1 VNITFL
7 GTSSG
12 VPSLTRNVSSIAL
25 KLSQS
30 SEVWL
35 FDCGEGTQHQ
45 IMKSNIKSSQIKKIF
60 ITHMHG
66 DHIYGLPGLLATL
79 GLSGNINNSIEIYGP
94 SELRGFINSALSS
107 SFCKLSFPLHFVEV
121 ENFASDNKVLFEN
134 NKIKVNCA
142 CLKHKIPAY
151 GYRVSEKDKPGV
163 FDIKKAED
171 SNIPPGPV
179 YSELQAGKTVKLKDG
194 RSFNGQDFCG
204 PLRKGESFVYCT
216 DTVFSESA
224 VNLSKN
230 ADLLVHESTFSKED
244 EKMAYEKLH
253 STTIMAAK
261 TALLAEAKKLIITHL
276 SPRYTQR
283 SLIKPS
289 DLLLEAKKIFPN
301 THLAKDFLT
310 AEIK

>member
-1 VNITFL
+1 MNITFL

-12 VPSLTRNVSSIAL
+12 VPTLTRNVSSLAL
-25 KLSQS
+25 KLSQTA
-30 SEVWL
+30 EVWL

-45 IMKSNIKSSQIKKIF
+45 LMKSNIKSSQIKKIF

-79 GLSGNINNSIEIYGP
+79 GLSGNSNGIEIYGP
-94 SELRGFINSALSS
+94 SELRNFVISVLNNSY
-107 SFCKLSFPLHFVEV
+107 CKLSFPLRFIEV
-121 ENFASDNKVLFEN
+121 EDFASLNKVLFESD
-134 NKIKVNCA
+134 KIQVHCA
-142 CLKHKIPAY
+142 CLKHRLPAY
-151 GYRVSEKDKPGV
+151 GYRVSEKDKPGI
-163 FDIKKAED
+163 FDIKKAKD
-171 SNIPPGPV
+171 FKIPPGPI
-179 YSELQAGKTVKLKDG
+179 YSELQSGKTVELKDG
-194 RSFNGQDFCG
+194 RSFNGKEFCG
-204 PLRKGESFVYCT
+204 PPRKGESFVYCT

-261 TALLAEAKKLIITHL
+261 TALLSNAKKLIITHL

-283 SLIKPS
+283 SPIKPS
-289 DLLLEAKKIFPN
+289 DLLNEAQKIFPN
-301 THLAKDFLT
+301 TYLAKDFLT

>member
-1 VNITFL
+1 MNITFL

-12 VPSLTRNVSSIAL
+12 VPTLTRNVSSLAL
-25 KLSQS
+25 KLSQTA
-30 SEVWL
+30 EVWL

-45 IMKSNIKSSQIKKIF
+45 LMKSNIKSSQIKKIF

-79 GLSGNINNSIEIYGP
+79 GLSGNSNGIEIYGP
-94 SELRGFINSALSS
+94 SELKSFVTSS
-107 SFCKLSFPLHFVEV
+107 LQSSYCKLSFPLSFIGVED
-121 ENFASDNKVLFEN
+121 FASLNKTLYESD
-134 NKIKVNCA
+134 KLKVHCA
-142 CLKHKIPAY
+142 CFKHRLPAY
-151 GYRVSEKDKPGV
+151 GYRVSEKDKPGI
-163 FDIKKAED
+163 FNIKKAED
-171 SNIPPGPV
+171 SNIPPGPI
-179 YSELQAGKTVKLKDG
+179 YSELQAGKTVELKDG
-194 RSFNGQDFCG
+194 RFFNGKDFCG
-204 PLRKGESFVYCT
+204 PPRKGESFVYCT

-224 VNLSKN
+224 VNLSRN

-261 TALLAEAKKLIITHL
+261 TALLSNVKKLIITHF

-283 SLIKPS
+283 SSIKPS
-289 DLLLEAKKIFPN
+289 DLLEEAQKIFPN
-301 THLAKDFLT
+301 TFLAKDFLT

>member
-1 VNITFL
+1 MNITFL

-12 VPSLTRNVSSIAL
+12 VPTLTRNVSSLAL
-25 KLSQS
+25 KLSQTA
-30 SEVWL
+30 EVWL

-45 IMKSNIKSSQIKKIF
+45 LMKSNIKSSQIKKIF

-79 GLSGNINNSIEIYGP
+79 GLSGNSNGIEIYGP
-94 SELRGFINSALSS
+94 SELKSFVTSALES
-107 SFCKLSFPLHFVEV
+107 SFCKLSFPLRFREV
-121 ENFASDNKVLFEN
+121 EDFASLNKILFEN
-134 NKIKVNCA
+134 DKLKVHCA
-142 CLKHKIPAY
+142 CLKHRLPAY

-171 SNIPPGPV
+171 SKIPPGPI
-179 YSELQAGKTVKLKDG
+179 YSELQAGKTVKLEDG
-194 RSFNGQDFCG
+194 RSFNGKDFCG
-204 PLRKGESFVYCT
+204 PPRKGESFVYCT

-230 ADLLVHESTFSKED
+230 ADLLVHESTFSKAD

-261 TALLAEAKKLIITHL
+261 TALLANAKKLIITHL

-289 DLLLEAKKIFPN
+289 DLLIEAQKIFPN
-301 THLAKDFLT
+301 TYLAKDFLT

>member
-1 VNITFL
+1 MNVTFL

-12 VPSLTRNVSSIAL
+12 VPSLTRNVSSLAL

-79 GLSGNINNSIEIYGP
+79 GLSGNSKGIEIYGP
-94 SELRGFINSALSS
+94 SELRDFINSSLKN
-107 SFCKLSFPLHFVEV
+107 SFCKLSFPLHFVGV
-121 ENFASDNKVLFEN
+121 EKFASENNILFESD
-134 NKIKVNCA
+134 KVRVNCA

-151 GYRVSEKDKPGV
+151 GFRVSEKDKPGV
-163 FDIKKAED
+163 FDIKKAETLK
-171 SNIPPGPV
+171 IAPGPI
-179 YSELQAGKTVKLKDG
+179 YSELQQGKKVLLEDG
-194 RSFNGQDFCG
+194 RSFDGKEFCG
-204 PLRKGESFVYCT
+204 PPKKGECFVYCT
-216 DTVFSESA
+216 DTIFSESA
-224 VNLSKN
+224 VSLSKN
-230 ADLLVHESTFSKED
+230 ADLLVHESTFSQED
-244 EKMAYEKLH
+244 ESMAYEKLH

-261 TALLAEAKKLIITHL
+261 TALLSNAKKLIITHL
-276 SPRYTQR
+276 SPRYT
-283 SLIKPS
+283 SKNSITPS
-289 DLLLEAKKIFPN
+289 DLLKEAQKVFPN
-301 THLAKDFLT
+301 TQLAKDFLT

>member
-1 VNITFL
+1 MKITFL

-12 VPSLTRNVSSIAL
+12 VPTLTRNVSSLAL
-25 KLSQS
+25 KLSQTA
-30 SEVWL
+30 EVWL

-45 IMKSNIKSSQIKKIF
+45 LMRSNIKSSQIKKIF

-79 GLSGNINNSIEIYGP
+79 GLSGKSNGIEIYGP
-94 SELRGFINSALSS
+94 SQLKSFVNSALQNSH
-107 SFCKLSFPLHFVEV
+107 CKLAFPLSFKEV
-121 ENFASDNKVLFEN
+121 EEFALSNKILFEN
-134 NKIKVNCA
+134 DKLKVHCA
-142 CLKHKIPAY
+142 CLKHRLPAY
-151 GYRVSEKDKPGV
+151 GYRVSEKDKPGI

-171 SNIPPGPV
+171 LNIPPGPI
-179 YSELQAGKTVKLKDG
+179 YSQLQAGKIAELEDG
-194 RSFNGQDFCG
+194 RKFNGQEFCG
-204 PLRKGESFVYCT
+204 PPRKGESFVYCT

-244 EKMAYEKLH
+244 EEMAYEKLH

-261 TALLAEAKKLIITHL
+261 TALLSNTKKLIITHF
-276 SPRYTQR
+276 SPRYNQK
-283 SLIKPS
+283 SPIKIS
-289 DLLLEAKKIFPN
+289 DLLAEAKTIFPN
-301 THLAKDFLT
+301 TYLAKDFLT

>member
-1 VNITFL
+1 MNITFL

-12 VPSLTRNVSSIAL
+12 VPTLTRNVSSLAL
-25 KLSQS
+25 KLSQTA
-30 SEVWL
+30 EVWL

-45 IMKSNIKSSQIKKIF
+45 LMKSNIKSSQIKKIF

-79 GLSGNINNSIEIYGP
+79 GLSGNSNGIEIYGP
-94 SELRGFINSALSS
+94 SELKSFVTSALES
-107 SFCKLSFPLHFVEV
+107 SFCKLSFPLRFREV
-121 ENFASDNKVLFEN
+121 EDFASLNKILFEN
-134 NKIKVNCA
+134 DKLKVHCA
-142 CLKHKIPAY
+142 CLKHRLPAY

-171 SNIPPGPV
+171 SNIPPGPI
-179 YSELQAGKTVKLKDG
+179 YSELQAGKTVQLKDG
-194 RSFNGQDFCG
+194 RSFHGLDFCG
-204 PLRKGESFVYCT
+204 PPRKGESFVYCT

-253 STTIMAAK
+253 STTIMAAN
-261 TALLAEAKKLIITHL
+261 TALLSNVKKLIITHL

-283 SLIKPS
+283 SPIKPS
-289 DLLLEAKKIFPN
+289 DLLKEAQKIFPN
-301 THLAKDFLT
+301 TYLAKDFLT

>member
-1 VNITFL
+1 MNITFL

-12 VPSLTRNVSSIAL
+12 VPTLTRNVSSLAL
-25 KLSQS
+25 KLSQTA
-30 SEVWL
+30 EVWL

-45 IMKSNIKSSQIKKIF
+45 LMKSNIKSSQIKKIF

-79 GLSGNINNSIEIYGP
+79 GLSGNSNGIEIYGP
-94 SELRGFINSALSS
+94 SELRSFVNSALKSS
-107 SFCKLSFPLHFVEV
+107 YCKLSFPLRFIEV
-121 ENFASDNKVLFEN
+121 EDFASLNKVLFESE
-134 NKIKVNCA
+134 KIEVRCA
-142 CLKHKIPAY
+142 CLKHRLPAY

-171 SNIPPGPV
+171 YKIPPGPI
-179 YSELQAGKTVKLKDG
+179 YSELKAGKTVELKDG
-194 RSFNGQDFCG
+194 RSFNGKDFCG

-216 DTVFSESA
+216 DTVFSEAA

-261 TALLAEAKKLIITHL
+261 TALLSNSKKLIITHL

-283 SLIKPS
+283 SPVKPS
-289 DLLLEAKKIFPN
+289 DLLKEAQKIFPN
-301 THLAKDFLT
+301 TYLAKDFLT

>member
-1 VNITFL
+1 MNITFL

-12 VPSLTRNVSSIAL
+12 VPTLTRNVSSLAL

-45 IMKSNIKSSQIKKIF
+45 IMKSKIKSSQIKKIF

-66 DHIYGLPGLLATL
+66 DHIYGLPGLLSTI
-79 GLSGNINNSIEIYGP
+79 GLSGNSNGIEIYGP
-94 SELRGFINSALSS
+94 SGLQSFIRTALNS
-107 SFCKLSFPLHFVEV
+107 SFCKLSFPLHFIEV
-121 ENFASDNKVLFEN
+121 EDYASQKKALFEN
-134 NKIKVNCA
+134 SQIIVNCA
-142 CLKHKIPAY
+142 SLKHRLPAY
-151 GYRVSEKDKPGV
+151 GYRVEEKDKPGI
-163 FDIKKAED
+163 FDIKKARQMK
-171 SNIPPGPV
+171 IAPGPV
-179 YSELQAGKTVKLKDG
+179 YSELQQGKTVKLSDG
-194 RSFNGQDFCG
+194 RSFDGKEFCG
-204 PLRKGESFVYCT
+204 PTRKGESFVYCT

-224 VNLSKN
+224 VSLSKN

-261 TALLAEAKKLIITHL
+261 TALLSNTKKLIITHL
-276 SPRYTQR
+276 SPRYNNKSSIT
-283 SLIKPS
+283 PM
-289 DLLLEAKKIFPN
+289 DLLKEAQKIFPN
-301 THLAKDFLT
+301 TYIAKDFLT

>member
-1 VNITFL
+1 MNITFL

-12 VPSLTRNVSSIAL
+12 VPSLTRNVSSLAL

-79 GLSGNINNSIEIYGP
+79 GLSGNSKGIEIYGP
-94 SELRGFINSALSS
+94 SELRSFINSALKS

-121 ENFASDNKVLFEN
+121 ENFASGNKILFEN

-151 GYRVSEKDKPGV
+151 GYRVNEKDKPGK
-163 FDIKKAED
+163 FDIEKAKRL
-171 SNIPPGPV
+171 NIPAGPI
-179 YSELQAGKTVKLKDG
+179 YSRLQSGQKVELEDG
-194 RSFNGQDFCG
+194 RILNGADFCG
-204 PLRKGESFVYCT
+204 EPRKGESFVYCT
-216 DTVFSESA
+216 DTIFTDSA
-224 VNLSKN
+224 VKLSEN
-230 ADLLVHESTFSKED
+230 ADLLVHEATFS
-244 EKMAYEKLH
+244 EKVDSCTSKSAFFDSDTADSL
-253 STTIMAAK
+253 K
-261 TALLAEAKKLIITHL
+261 TV
-276 SPRYTQR
+276 SVQ
-283 SLIKPS
+283 
-289 DLLLEAKKIFPN
+289 
-301 THLAKDFLT
+301 
-310 AEIK
+310 

>member
-1 VNITFL
+1 MNITFL

-12 VPSLTRNVSSIAL
+12 VPTLTRNVSSLAL

-79 GLSGNINNSIEIYGP
+79 GLSGKSNGIEIFGP
-94 SELRGFINSALSS
+94 SELRGFVNSALNS
-107 SFCKLSFPLHFVEV
+107 SFCKLSFPLQFVEV
-121 ENFASDNKVLFEN
+121 ENFASQNKILFEN

-142 CLKHKIPAY
+142 CLKHRIPAY
-151 GYRVSEKDKPGV
+151 GYRVSEKDKPGI
-163 FDIKKAED
+163 FDIKKAK
-171 SNIPPGPV
+171 IMKIVPGPI
-179 YSELQAGKTVKLKDG
+179 YSELQQGKKVVLADG
-194 RSFNGQDFCG
+194 RILDGKEFCG
-204 PLRKGESFVYCT
+204 PPRKGESFVYCT

-224 VNLSKN
+224 VSLSKN

-244 EKMAYEKLH
+244 ESMAHEKLH

-261 TALLAEAKKLIITHL
+261 TALLSNTKKLIITHF
-276 SPRYTQR
+276 SPRYT
-283 SLIKPS
+283 SKNSITPS
-289 DLLLEAKKIFPN
+289 DLLKEAQKVFPN
-301 THLAKDFLT
+301 TQLAKDFLT
-310 AEIK
+310 AEIT

>member
-1 VNITFL
+1 MNITFL

-12 VPSLTRNVSSIAL
+12 VPSLTRNVSSLAL

-79 GLSGNINNSIEIYGP
+79 GLSGNSTGIEIYGP
-94 SELRGFINSALSS
+94 SQLRGFINSALNS
-107 SFCKLSFPLHFVEV
+107 SFCKLSFPLHFVDV
-121 ENFASDNKVLFEN
+121 ENYALQNKILFEN

-142 CLKHKIPAY
+142 CLKHRIPAF
-151 GYRVSEKDKPGV
+151 GYRVSEKDKTGI
-163 FDIKKAED
+163 FDIKKAE
-171 SNIPPGPV
+171 SMRIAPGPI
-179 YSELQAGKTVKLKDG
+179 YSELKQGKKVLLADG
-194 RSFNGQDFCG
+194 RELDGKEFCG
-204 PLRKGESFVYCT
+204 PPKKGKSFVYCT
-216 DTVFSESA
+216 DTIFSESA
-224 VNLSKN
+224 VSLSKN
-230 ADLLVHESTFSKED
+230 VDLLVHESTFSDQNES
-244 EKMAYEKLH
+244 MAYEKLH

-261 TALLAEAKKLIITHL
+261 TALLSNAKKLIITHL
-276 SPRYTQR
+276 SPRYTNKN
-283 SLIKPS
+283 SITPS
-289 DLLLEAKKIFPN
+289 DLLKEAQKVFPN
-301 THLAKDFLT
+301 TQLAKDFLT

>member
-1 VNITFL
+1 VYITFL

-79 GLSGNINNSIEIYGP
+79 GLSGNSVGIEIYGP
-94 SELRGFINSALSS
+94 SELEGFITSALKN
-107 SFCKLSFPLHFVEV
+107 SFCKLSFPLHFIKV
-121 ENFASDNKVLFEN
+121 ENFASKNKLLFEN
-134 NKIKVNCA
+134 EKIKVNCA

-151 GYRVSEKDKPGV
+151 GYRVNEKDKPGI
-163 FDIKKAED
+163 FDIKKAE
-171 SNIPPGPV
+171 SMNIKPGPI
-179 YSELQAGKTVKLKDG
+179 YSELQQGKKVVLADG
-194 RSFNGQDFCG
+194 RAFDGKEFCG
-204 PLRKGESFVYCT
+204 PPRKGESFVYCT

-224 VNLSKN
+224 VSLSKN
-230 ADLLVHESTFSKED
+230 ADLLVHESTFSQED
-244 EKMAYEKLH
+244 EIMAYEKLH

-261 TALLAEAKKLIITHL
+261 TALLSNTKKLIITHL
-276 SPRYTQR
+276 SPRYTNKN
-283 SLIKPS
+283 SITPS
-289 DLLLEAKKIFPN
+289 DLLKEAQKVFPN

>member
-1 VNITFL
+1 MNITFL

-12 VPSLTRNVSSIAL
+12 VPTLKRNVSSLAL

-30 SEVWL
+30 AEVWL

-45 IMKSNIKSSQIKKIF
+45 IMKSNIKSSHIKKIF

-79 GLSGNINNSIEIYGP
+79 GLSGNSDGIEIYGP
-94 SELRGFINSALSS
+94 SELKSFVISALKSS
-107 SFCKLSFPLHFVEV
+107 YCKLSFPLRFINVE
-121 ENFASDNKVLFEN
+121 EYSEQKKLLFESD
-134 NKIKVNCA
+134 KIEVNCTI
-142 CLKHKIPAY
+142 LKHRLPAY
-151 GYRVSEKDKPGV
+151 GYRVSEKDKPGI
-163 FDIKKAED
+163 FNIKKAE
-171 SNIPPGPV
+171 SLKIPPGPI
-179 YSELQAGKTVKLKDG
+179 YSKLQTGQTIILDG
-194 RSFNGQDFCG
+194 RTFNGKEFVG
-204 PLRKGESFVYCT
+204 PPRKGKSFVYCT

-224 VNLSKN
+224 VKLSKD
-230 ADLLVHESTFSKED
+230 ADLLVHESTFSQQD

-261 TALLAEAKKLIITHL
+261 TALLSNAKKLIITHL
-276 SPRYTQR
+276 SPRYNQK
-283 SLIKPS
+283 SSIKPS
-289 DLLLEAKKIFPN
+289 DLLKEAREIFPN